1 MIRSFRDRNTRRF
14 FEGERV
20 AALQGF
26 ADQAERRLTLLD
38 SAEELRD
45 LAGLPSTRPEALGG
59 DREGQ
64 YRVRINEQ
72 WRMRF
77 RWTAAGGPSEVGI
90 EDYD

>member
-20 AALQGF
+20 AAFQGI
-26 ADQAERRLTLLD
+26 AEQAENRLTLLD
-38 SAEELRD
+38 SAEQLRD
-45 LAGLPSTRPEALGG
+45 LAGLPSTRPEPLRGN
-59 DREGQ
+59 REGQ
-64 YRVRINEQ
+64 YRVRINER

-77 RWTAAGGPSEVGI
+77 RWTAEGGPSEVGI